1 VGLPFTAITFFAM
14 QLGRKLHP
22 QSAPAIIGMLSAAF
36 GFCQIIGPPVAA
48 QLLARAS
55 THAEGFTLS
64 LNIAATTLVFGA
76 LIFWWMAK
84 VFPEKANTRP
94 TR

>member
-1 VGLPFTAITFFAM
+1 
-14 QLGRKLHP
+14 
-22 QSAPAIIGMLSAAF
+22 MLSAAF

-48 QLLARAS
+48 LLLARAS
-55 THAEGFTLS
+55 THAEGFTWS

-84 VFPEKANTRP
+84 VFPEKANTSP